1 LLDCLITKADILHG
15 EEILQSNL
23 GSLGGKA
30 TKAPSKVMMNTREE
44 SSNKLLEKHGN
55 VTLDINIMY
64 INKTIFMITSSWA
77 INFETTEIF

>member
-1 LLDCLITKADILHG
+1 
-15 EEILQSNL
+15 
-23 GSLGGKA
+23 
-30 TKAPSKVMMNTREE
+30 MMNTREE